1 MIALGDSPLRLEDR
15 PLVTGTGSYVADL
28 IDQDTLHCAFVRSP
42 LAHGTFE
49 PPDVEEATSM
59 PGVVAIHTADTLDL
73 APLPTEE
80 APGRPAAHGMG
91 QPPLARRRVRHV
103 GEPIAVVVAETPGQ
117 AVDAA
122 ERIWVEIDPLPAVT
136 ALDDALGDEIVLFP
150 DVGTNI
156 ALDRTL
162 GSQGPPPET
171 ETETE
176 VEVDIPRLSPVTVE
190 PLAILAKPVEEGLE
204 VWCGHQAP
212 WRLARQ
218 LAAAIGLTPD
228 SIRVRVPDVGGAF
241 GTKGPFYAEYA
252 VVAALGRRLGRPVT
266 WLQTRREQIQSGAH
280 GRGQQIRIRVGGNH
294 DGRIIYV
301 DTDIVGDVGA
311 YPASGLIVP
320 TLSAFVAQGNY
331 DIEHLRVRVRAVVTN
346 MAPTGPYRGAGRPES
361 AIAIERAVDVFADHI
376 GMLPETVRRKNF
388 IPSDALPHTTHTG
401 AVYDSGDYTAALD
414 LALETADVDRW
425 RADQQERIRSG
436 GNPIGIGI
444 GSFIER
450 AGGALD
456 SGEWG
461 RVELTPDGRVVVR
474 TGSTPAGQAH
484 RTVWSQIAASVF
496 SVPLDQVVFHAGDT
510 AEVADSVG
518 SFASRSLQLGG
529 SAVLR
534 TATEVKDG
542 AARVA
547 AGMLEA
553 AEADLELVDGHFR
566 VVGSPGSEIALSDV
580 AREASDQQI
589 ELYSEE
595 MFAPGAQTFPY
606 GAYVAVVEV
615 ELETGQVG
623 VLELVAVDDCG
634 NVVNPM
640 VVEGQ
645 VHGSVM
651 QGLGESLLES
661 IVYDEDGQ
669 LLTAN
674 LMGYLIPGAG
684 QQVPLTTKR
693 LYHPAPSNPLG
704 AKGTG
709 EAGCIGVPAAMLNA
723 IHDALRP
730 HGVISIG
737 FPLTPNRVW
746 EAIEDAR
753 DQTRTV
759 TGSRGDSS

>member
-1 MIALGDSPLRLEDR
+1 MIRLGDSPLRLEDR
-15 PLVTGTGSYVADL
+15 PLVTGAGSYVADL
-28 IDQDTLHCAFVRSP
+28 VDRDTLHCAFVRSP
-42 LAHGTFE
+42 LAHGTFQ
-49 PPDVEEATSM
+49 PPDVEDASGM
-59 PGVVAIHTADTLDL
+59 PGVVAVHTADTLDL
-73 APLPTEE
+73 AVLPTEE

-91 QPPLARRRVRHV
+91 QPPLAHGRVRHV
-103 GEPIAVVVAETPGQ
+103 GEPMAVVVAETASQ

-122 ERIWVEIDPLPAVT
+122 EQIWVDIDPLPAVV
-136 ALDDALGDEIVLFP
+136 APADALEDEVVLFP
-150 DVGTNI
+150 DVGTNM

-162 GSQGPPPET
+162 GSEGPSPEA

-190 PLAILAKPVEEGLE
+190 PLTILAKPVGEGLE

-218 LAAAIGLTPD
+218 LAAVLGMSSD
-228 SIRVRVPDVGGAF
+228 SLRVRVPDVGGAF

-280 GRGQQIRIRVGGNH
+280 GRGQRIRIRIGGDR
-294 DGRIIYV
+294 DGRIRYL
-301 DTDIVGDVGA
+301 DTDIIGDVGA

-346 MAPTGPYRGAGRPES
+346 AAPTGPYRGAGRPES
-361 AIAIERAVDVFADHI
+361 AIAIERAVDAFAAHI
-376 GMLPETVRRKNF
+376 GMPPETVRRRNF
-388 IPSDALPHTTHTG
+388 IKSSALPHTTHTG
-401 AVYDSGDYTAALD
+401 AVYDTGDYTAALD
-414 LALETADVDRW
+414 LALDTADIDHW
-425 RADQQERIRSG
+425 RAEQQERRRSG

-461 RVELTPDGRVVVR
+461 RVELTLDGRVVVR

-534 TATEVKDG
+534 TGTEVRDR

-547 AGMLEA
+547 AAMLEA

-566 VVGSPGSEIALSDV
+566 VVGSPGSEIALADV
-580 AREASDQQI
+580 AREASDQQV
-589 ELYSEE
+589 ELWSEE

-606 GAYVAVVEV
+606 GTYVAVVEV
-615 ELETGQVG
+615 ELDTGQVG
-623 VLELVAVDDCG
+623 ILQLVAVDDCG
-634 NVVNPM
+634 NVINPM

-645 VHGSVM
+645 LHGSVM
-651 QGLGESLLES
+651 QGLGESLLEA
-661 IVYDEDGQ
+661 IVYDDDGQ

-674 LMGYLIPGAG
+674 LMSYLIPSAG
-684 QQVPLTTKR
+684 QQIPLTAKR

-730 HGVISIG
+730 HGVRSIG

-746 EAIEDAR
+746 EAIENAR

-759 TGSRGDSS
+759 TGSKGKSS